1 MGAFGWGRAGH
12 LEFMTNDA
20 CRIRLVQTVLDSTDV
35 RELAE
40 FYRSLLGLE
49 YAEGDEPPP
58 AGQPDER
65 GGDWLV
71 LRDPDGGPQ
80 LAFQQV
86 KRLREPDWPTGPVP
100 QQMHLDL
107 SVASLEELR
116 NQHERVLSLGGS
128 LLSDRDRPDPDDEE
142 RFRVYRD
149 PEGHPFCI
157 FVAARDE

>member
-1 MGAFGWGRAGH
+1 MA
-12 LEFMTNDA
+12 NDA
-20 CRIRLVQTVLDSTDV
+20 CRIRLVQTVLDSTDA
-35 RELAE
+35 RKLAE
-40 FYRSLLGLE
+40 FYRSLLGLD

-65 GGDWLV
+65 GRDWLV
-71 LRDPDGGPQ
+71 LRTPGGGPQ

-86 KRLREPDWPTGPVP
+86 ERLRAPDWPDGPVP

-116 NQHERVLSLGGS
+116 NQHERVLTLGGS
-128 LLSDRDRPDPDDEE
+128 LLSNRDRPDADDEE

-149 PEGHPFCI
+149 PEGHPFCV
-157 FVAARDE
+157 FVAEAERDA